1 LGFELKEEER
11 EREREREREKK
22 GDLEGL
28 EGRSLEEEKDPFLT
42 KK

>member
-1 LGFELKEEER
+1 MRK
-11 EREREREREKK
+11 REREREKK

-28 EGRSLEEEKDPFLT
+28 EGSSLEEEKDPFLT

>member
-1 LGFELKEEER
+1 LGFELKEEV
-11 EREREREREKK
+11 REREREKK

-28 EGRSLEEEKDPFLT
+28 EGRSLEGEKDPFLT

>member
-1 LGFELKEEER
+1 LGFQLKEEVR
-11 EREREREREKK
+11 KREREKK